1 MLLYLEHFFYTVLVD
16 AGNILLLSDLE
27 FIQSMVEY
35 FKNVFSD
42 IKPPHLNEEE
52 IDSIHVSLP
61 SLKNPEEGGSIKPMG
76 IPYIKIE
83 ANVKDVR
90 IGVIET
96 EEATDPQALL
106 MKVCVCL

>member
-1 MLLYLEHFFYTVLVD
+1 MLLYLEHVFYTVLVD

-42 IKPPHLNEEE
+42 IKPPQLNEEE
-52 IDSIHVSLP
+52 IDSIHASLP
-61 SLKNPEEGGSIKPMG
+61 SSKSPEEGGSSKPMN

-96 EEATDPQALL
+96 EEAPDPQALL